1 MADQL
6 ASPSDLASLLQKDVD
21 TASATLAIEVCTAV
35 VQAAADGQRIVQVV
49 DDTEV
54 VDLDG
59 GFCGAY
65 ITLKQRP
72 VTAVSSVLVGTTP
85 VTDYTVQLSRR
96 RLWRAAG
103 WQTVT
108 GTSYWLT
115 QPTTVTVVYTHGYAT
130 GRQELQLGR
139 GTVLS
144 LARGLFENPG
154 GVASEKIDDYA
165 VAYEQASAALDAS
178 PALKALIRKQYGPKA
193 RMVRVH

>member
-21 TASATLAIEVCTAV
+21 TASATLAVEVCTAV
-35 VQAAADGQRIVQVV
+35 VQAAAGGQRIVQVIG
-49 DDTEV
+49 DTEV
-54 VDLDG
+54 IDLDG
-59 GFCGAY
+59 GFCGVY
-65 ITLKQRP
+65 LTLPQRP
-72 VTAVSSVLVGTTP
+72 VTAVSSVTIGTTA

-115 QPTTVTVVYTHGYAT
+115 QPSTVTVVYTHGYAA
-130 GRQELQLGR
+130 GDQRLQLGR
-139 GTVLS
+139 GAVLS

-165 VAYEQASAALDAS
+165 VAYAQASAALDAS
-178 PALKALIRKQYGPKA
+178 PALRDLIHKQYGPRA